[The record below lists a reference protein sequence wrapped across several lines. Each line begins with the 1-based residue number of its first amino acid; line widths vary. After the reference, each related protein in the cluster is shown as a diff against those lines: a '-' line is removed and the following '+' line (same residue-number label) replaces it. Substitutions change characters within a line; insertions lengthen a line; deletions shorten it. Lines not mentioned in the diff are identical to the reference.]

1 MSISIGLEARGGW
14 AEVLAPVP
22 AVGTGRDP
30 MNSGL
35 SDSSSL
41 STIAAVPVV
50 LVTGGP
56 LLDDEPALARLLEL
70 VRDLLSDPG
79 EGWGGGAKVPGLNV
93 WAHSSA
99 ENFVP
104 PGDDVAPSVP
114 LDCWRI
120 SGSIFGYGDFVL
132 IGGTRCFGGDRFL
145 ARLLELPRD
154 G

>member
-1 MSISIGLEARGGW
+1 MSIAVGLDTSGGW
-14 AEVLAPVP
+14 AEVLAPV
-22 AVGTGRDP
+22 ATFSTGLNP
-30 MNSGL
+30 INSGL

-41 STIAAVPVV
+41 STMAAVPVV

-56 LLDDEPALARLLEL
+56 LLDDEPTLTRLLEL

-79 EGWGGGAKVPGLNV
+79 DGCGGGAKVPGLNV

-114 LDCWRI
+114 LDCCRI
-120 SGSIFGYGDFVL
+120 SGSIFGYGDLVL
-132 IGGTRCFGGDRFL
+132 MGGTRGFGGDRFL